1 MNREF
6 PPDASGPASGS
17 HHLRPIDTVRFV
29 GASDAQPS
37 PDGTRIAYV
46 ATSLDIGEDVV
57 RTRIHLIDPDGLAIG
72 IVGGAGANTLHPRWS
87 PDGTLLAFVTD
98 ARDGRQVWVTAG
110 PGSDAVQLTRI
121 TGGVSAPPVW
131 SPDGRSL
138 AITARVRVG
147 VDSTPS
153 ANRDPAT
160 PPEHAPRVVTR
171 LRYLL
176 DGSGYLGDRW
186 SHIFVVP
193 VRTKRAG
200 DFDAGDVHMLN
211 HETITS
217 GAWHHLHPTWSPDG
231 SRIACVTTRRPDWD
245 LEWVWDVLVFD
256 RATPK
261 ASPQCLTTSR
271 GVCAAPAWSPDGR
284 WIAYF
289 DNQCSGT
296 GTTKDYHLWRVAVS
310 GSADP
315 EPLSLSCDR
324 GSPVNEPPATNE
336 PPQWSA
342 DSGSIHFQIRE
353 GSFYVGCRWDE
364 ETRRVSRVLEHRGA
378 GGPVSPVVRRNLTG
392 SLTVFTAATGTQPPE
407 VYVIGPSGVVRQIT
421 GLNRDALDRV
431 TLGEPHSR
439 TLFASDGTPVESWI
453 WMPPGTGVDHPPLP
467 AILFFHG
474 GPHNTVNLSF
484 NEPMHVLAGAGFA
497 VIAPNFRGSTGY
509 GAAFADVILGDWG
522 TRELEDG
529 LAIVDALVADGTV
542 DPSHVGV
549 FGGSYGGFM
558 TNLAIG
564 RTNRFR
570 AGVSFAT
577 ISRLDT
583 FALTTD
589 HWESI
594 DWDSAGTP
602 WERPDYYRSHSPLT
616 EVQTMHAPLLILH
629 GEEDFTCP
637 VGEAD
642 QLFAALRKLKRT
654 VELVRYPGGSHAF
667 SGIGRP
673 SHRIDA
679 AERMVEWFSK
689 YVS

>member
-1 MNREF
+1 MNGDV
-6 PPDASGPASGS
+6 PHDVSGQATGSYPLQPD
-17 HHLRPIDTVRFV
+17 DTVRFV

-46 ATSLDIGEDVV
+46 ATSLDRHEDAV
-57 RTRIHLIDPDGLAIG
+57 RTHVHLVDLDGHP
-72 IVGGAGANTLHPRWS
+72 VGPVGDAGANCLHPRWS

-98 ARDGRQVWVTAG
+98 ARDGRQVWVTAVPSG
-110 PGSDAVQLTRI
+110 DAVQLTRI

-131 SPDGRSL
+131 SPDSRSL
-138 AITARVRVG
+138 AITARVHVSADG
-147 VDSTPS
+147 TPS
-153 ANRDPAT
+153 TGEDAAPRPA
-160 PPEHAPRVVTR
+160 HHPRVVTR
-171 LRYLL
+171 LRYFL

-186 SHIFVVP
+186 SHLFVIP
-193 VRTKRAG
+193 VRPG
-200 DFDAGDVHMLN
+200 DGDAGDVPMPTP
-211 HETITS
+211 EAVTS

-245 LEWVWDVLVFD
+245 LEWVWDVMVFD
-256 RATPK
+256 RATPT
-261 ASPQCLTTSR
+261 ASPRCLTRSR

-289 DNQCSGT
+289 DNQCTGT

-310 GSADP
+310 GGEDP
-315 EPLSLSCDR
+315 EPLSLSVDR
-324 GSPVNEPPATNE
+324 GSPVSEPPATNE

-342 DSGSIHFQIRE
+342 DGRALHFQIRE
-353 GSFYVGCRWDE
+353 GSFHVACRWDE
-364 ETRRVSRVLEHRGA
+364 GSRRVSRVLDPHGA
-378 GGPVSPVVRRNLTG
+378 GGPVSPVVRRNPSG
-392 SLTVFTAATGTQPPE
+392 SLTVFTAATATQPPD
-407 VYVIGPSGVVRQIT
+407 VYRVGPSGAARQIT
-421 GLNRDALDRV
+421 ARNHDALARV
-431 TLGEPHSR
+431 TLGEPRS
-439 TLFASDGTPVESWI
+439 TIVNASDGTPIESWI
-453 WMPPGTGVDHPPLP
+453 WMPPGTGVDHAPFP

-484 NEPMHVLAGAGFA
+484 NEPMHVLAGAGFV

-509 GAAFADVILGDWG
+509 GTAFADVILGDWG
-522 TRELEDG
+522 PRELEDG
-529 LAIVDALVADGTV
+529 LAVVDALIADGTV
-542 DPSHVGV
+542 DPARVGV

-564 RTNRFR
+564 RTTRFR

-594 DWDSAGTP
+594 DWDSGGTP

-616 EVQTMHAPLLILH
+616 DVQTMHAPLLILH

-679 AERMVEWFSK
+679 AERMVEWFRT
-689 YVS
+689 YV

>member
-1 MNREF
+1 MNGDF
-6 PPDASGPASGS
+6 PHDASGQATGS
-17 HHLRPIDTVRFV
+17 FPLQPDDTVRFV

-46 ATSLDIGEDVV
+46 ATSLDSSADVV
-57 RTRIHLIDPDGLAIG
+57 RTRIHLIDLDGNP
-72 IVGGAGANTLHPRWS
+72 VGAVGNDGANALHPRWS

-98 ARDGRQVWVTAG
+98 VRDGRQVWVTAVPSG
-110 PGSDAVQLTRI
+110 AAVQLTRI
-121 TGGVSAPPVW
+121 PAGVAAPPAW
-131 SPDGRSL
+131 SPDSRSL
-138 AITARVRVG
+138 AITARVHVSADG
-147 VDSTPS
+147 TPS
-153 ANRDPAT
+153 TSEDAAPRPT
-160 PPEHAPRVVTR
+160 HAPRVVTR

-186 SHIFVVP
+186 SHLFVIP
-193 VRTKRAG
+193 VRPG
-200 DFDAGDVHMLN
+200 DADAGDVPMPTP
-211 HETITS
+211 EAVTS

-245 LEWVWDVLVFD
+245 LEWVWDVMVFD
-256 RATPK
+256 RSTPTV
-261 ASPQCLTTSR
+261 SPRCITRSR

-289 DNQCSGT
+289 DNQCTGT

-310 GSADP
+310 GGEDP
-315 EPLSLSCDR
+315 EPLSLSVDR
-324 GSPVNEPPATNE
+324 GSPVSEPPATNE

-342 DSGSIHFQIRE
+342 DSGSLHFQIRE
-353 GSFYVGCRWDE
+353 GSFHVACRWDE
-364 ETRRVSRVLEHRGA
+364 ETRRVSRVLEAHGA
-378 GGPVSPVVRRNLTG
+378 GGPVSPVVRRNPSG
-392 SLTVFTAATGTQPPE
+392 SLTVFTAATATQPPD
-407 VYVIGPSGVVRQIT
+407 VYRVGPSGEVHQIT
-421 GLNRDALDRV
+421 ALNRDALDRV
-431 TLGEPHSR
+431 TLGEPRS
-439 TLFASDGTPVESWI
+439 TIMNASDGTPVESWI
-453 WMPPGTGVDHPPLP
+453 WMPPGTGVDHAPLP

-484 NEPMHVLAGAGFA
+484 NEPMHVLAGAGFV

-509 GAAFADVILGDWG
+509 GTAFADVILGDWG
-522 TRELEDG
+522 PRELEDG
-529 LAIVDALVADGTV
+529 LAVVDALIADGTV
-542 DPSHVGV
+542 DPARVGV

-594 DWDSAGTP
+594 DWDSGGTP

-616 EVQTMHAPLLILH
+616 DVQTMYAPLLILH

-642 QLFAALRKLKRT
+642 QLFAALRKFKRT

-679 AERMVEWFSK
+679 AERMVEWFRT
-689 YVS
+689 YV

>member
-1 MNREF
+1 MKREF
-6 PPDASGPASGS
+6 PLEASGQATGS
-17 HHLRPIDTVRFV
+17 HPLQPADTVRFT

-46 ATSLDIGEDVV
+46 ATSLDIREDVV
-57 RTRIHLIDPDGLAIG
+57 RTRVDLIDLDGNPVDPIG
-72 IVGGAGANTLHPRWS
+72 TVGANALHPRWS
-87 PDGTLLAFVTD
+87 PDGTLLAFVSD
-98 ARDGRQVWVTAG
+98 ARDGQQVWVTAVPSG
-110 PGSDAVQLTRI
+110 VAVQLTRF

-131 SPDGRSL
+131 SPDSRSL
-138 AITARVRVG
+138 ATTARVQVS
-147 VDSTPS
+147 VDGTPS
-153 ANRDPAT
+153 TNDAAANPA
-160 PPEHAPRVVTR
+160 HAPRVVTR
-171 LRYLL
+171 LRYFL
-176 DGSGYLGDRW
+176 DGSGYLGDMW

-193 VRTKRAG
+193 VRTGDAPAG
-200 DFDAGDVHMLN
+200 GVPMPTPEAV
-211 HETITS
+211 TS
-217 GAWHHLHPTWSPDG
+217 GSWHHLHPTWSPDG
-231 SRIACVTTRRPDWD
+231 SRIACITTRRPDWD
-245 LEWVWDVLVFD
+245 LEWVWDVMVFD
-256 RATPK
+256 RTTPA
-261 ASPQCLTTSR
+261 ASPHCLTKSR
-271 GVCAAPAWSPDGR
+271 GACAAPAWSPDGR

-289 DNQCSGT
+289 ENQCSGT
-296 GTTKDYHLWRVAVS
+296 GTTKDYHLWRVGVS
-310 GSADP
+310 GSEEP
-315 EPLSLSCDR
+315 EPLSLSLDR

-336 PPQWSA
+336 PPQWSG
-342 DSGSIHFQIRE
+342 DGSALHFQIRE
-353 GSFYVGCRWDE
+353 GSFYVACRWDA
-364 ETRRVSRVLEHRGA
+364 ETRRVSRVLEPHGA
-378 GGPVSPVVRRNLTG
+378 VGPVSPVVRRNLSG

-407 VYVIGPSGVVRQIT
+407 VYRVGPSFVVRQIT
-421 GLNRDALDRV
+421 ALNRDALARV
-431 TLGEPHSR
+431 TLGEPRSKIVN
-439 TLFASDGTPVESWI
+439 ASDGTPVGSWI
-453 WMPPGTGVDHPPLP
+453 WMPPGTGADHAPLP

-484 NEPMHVLAGAGFA
+484 NEPMHVLAGVGFV

-509 GAAFADVILGDWG
+509 GTEFADVIIGDWG
-522 TRELEDG
+522 PRELEDG
-529 LAIVDALVADGTV
+529 LAVVDALIADGTV
-542 DPSHVGV
+542 DPTRVGV

-594 DWDSAGTP
+594 DWDSGGTP

-616 EVQTMHAPLLILH
+616 DVQTMHAPLLILH

-642 QLFAALRKLKRT
+642 QLFAALRKLRRT

-667 SGIGRP
+667 SGTGRP

-679 AERMVEWFSK
+679 AERMVEWFRK

>member
-1 MNREF
+1 MNGDV
-6 PPDASGPASGS
+6 PHDVSGQATGSYPLQPD
-17 HHLRPIDTVRFV
+17 DTVRFV

-46 ATSLDIGEDVV
+46 ATSLDRHEDAV
-57 RTRIHLIDPDGLAIG
+57 RTHVHLVDLDGHP
-72 IVGGAGANTLHPRWS
+72 VGPVGDAGANCLHPRWS

-98 ARDGRQVWVTAG
+98 ARDGRQVWVTAVPSG
-110 PGSDAVQLTRI
+110 DAVQLTRI

-131 SPDGRSL
+131 SPDSRSL
-138 AITARVRVG
+138 AITARVHVSADG
-147 VDSTPS
+147 TPS
-153 ANRDPAT
+153 TSEDVAPRPA
-160 PPEHAPRVVTR
+160 HHPRVVTR
-171 LRYLL
+171 LRYFL

-186 SHIFVVP
+186 SHLFVIP
-193 VRTKRAG
+193 VRPG
-200 DFDAGDVHMLN
+200 DGDAGDVPMPTP
-211 HETITS
+211 EAVTS

-245 LEWVWDVLVFD
+245 LEWVWDVMVFD
-256 RATPK
+256 RATST
-261 ASPQCLTTSR
+261 ASPRCLTRSR

-289 DNQCSGT
+289 DNQCTGT

-310 GSADP
+310 GGEDP
-315 EPLSLSCDR
+315 EPLSLSVDR
-324 GSPVNEPPATNE
+324 GSPVSEPPATNE

-342 DSGSIHFQIRE
+342 DGRALHFQIRE
-353 GSFYVGCRWDE
+353 GSFHVACRWDE
-364 ETRRVSRVLEHRGA
+364 GSRRVSRVLDPHGA
-378 GGPVSPVVRRNLTG
+378 GGPVSPVVRRNPSG
-392 SLTVFTAATGTQPPE
+392 SLTVFTAATATQPPD
-407 VYVIGPSGVVRQIT
+407 VYRVGPSGAARQIT
-421 GLNRDALDRV
+421 ARNHDALARV
-431 TLGEPHSR
+431 TLGEPRS
-439 TLFASDGTPVESWI
+439 TIVNASDRTPVESWI
-453 WMPPGTGVDHPPLP
+453 WMPPGTGVNHAPLP
-467 AILFFHG
+467 AILVFHG

-509 GAAFADVILGDWG
+509 GTAFADVILGDWG
-522 TRELEDG
+522 PRELEDG
-529 LAIVDALVADGTV
+529 LAVVDALIADGTV
-542 DPSHVGV
+542 DPARVGV

-564 RTNRFR
+564 RTTRFR

-594 DWDSAGTP
+594 DWDSGGTP

-616 EVQTMHAPLLILH
+616 DVQTMHAPLLILH

-679 AERMVEWFSK
+679 AERMVEWFRT
-689 YVS
+689 YV